1 MPKKSDNSP
10 DAPTLKE
17 QMEALATIVEKL
29 EDPDIDLEESLALYE
44 RGMALVATAGKVL
57 EDAEQRVAMVTGDG
71 EVQAI
76 EP

>member
-44 RGMALVATAGKVL
+44 RGMALVATASKVL
-57 EDAEQRVAMVTGDG
+57 EAAEQRVAMVTGDG

>member
-1 MPKKSDNSP
+1 MPKKPDNST

-44 RGMALVATAGKVL
+44 RGMALVATAGKIL
-57 EDAEQRVAMVTGDG
+57 EAAEQRVAMVTGDG

>member
-57 EDAEQRVAMVTGDG
+57 EAAEQRVAMVTSDG

>member
-1 MPKKSDNSP
+1 MPKKPDNSP

-57 EDAEQRVAMVTGDG
+57 EAAEQRVAMVTGDG

>member
-44 RGMALVATAGKVL
+44 RGIALVPLRARYWKPRNSGL
-57 EDAEQRVAMVTGDG
+57 RW
-71 EVQAI
+71 
-76 EP
+76 

>member
-44 RGMALVATAGKVL
+44 RGMTLVATAGKVL
-57 EDAEQRVAMVTGDG
+57 EAAEQRVAMVTGDG

>member
-57 EDAEQRVAMVTGDG
+57 EAAEQRVAMVTGDG